1 MENMTI
7 QVQPDTNERPHPS
20 AGPLMPEGNWQ
31 ISGWTGEFRDR
42 EVEAS
47 YLTHNQQVIGAQAR
61 MALLVWAALV
71 MLFAVPEYHAMGA
84 TFDFGIALLARTVT
98 ALVLVGFAWM
108 VDRRPILA
116 TRALWISLI
125 ELGAITLFLMTYVMR
140 PELAAWTVT
149 LTLIMII
156 AMFIFVPN
164 RVPAV
169 LAVSFYMALGTTAMV
184 HYVNPKTPAEL
195 TALMIL
201 LVVPI
206 LVGWGAAVRTQ
217 VLQRKQ
223 YSMWRKAER
232 YNEILSHEMEERARL
247 QDALMV
253 QATTDPLTGL
263 NNRRQYE
270 RLFGQEIA
278 RADRKKHQLALC
290 IIDLDHFKQV
300 NDTWGHSAG
309 DKVLKAVAEL
319 CRANFRTIDIIGRLG
334 GEEFVVL
341 LPDTDLATALH
352 IAGRVL
358 QRLADTPISIGDQA
372 IHLTA
377 TAGVVERQ
385 PDEMTLES
393 LVQRADAAMYR
404 GKKAGRNQV
413 VAG

>member
-1 MENMTI
+1 
-7 QVQPDTNERPHPS
+7 
-20 AGPLMPEGNWQ
+20 
-31 ISGWTGEFRDR
+31 
-42 EVEAS
+42 
-47 YLTHNQQVIGAQAR
+47 
-61 MALLVWAALV
+61 
-71 MLFAVPEYHAMGA
+71 
-84 TFDFGIALLARTVT
+84 
-98 ALVLVGFAWM
+98 
-108 VDRRPILA
+108 
-116 TRALWISLI
+116 
-125 ELGAITLFLMTYVMR
+125 
-140 PELAAWTVT
+140 
-149 LTLIMII
+149 
-156 AMFIFVPN
+156 
-164 RVPAV
+164 
-169 LAVSFYMALGTTAMV
+169 
-184 HYVNPKTPAEL
+184 
-195 TALMIL
+195 
-201 LVVPI
+201 
-206 LVGWGAAVRTQ
+206 

-223 YSMWRKAER
+223 YSMWRKAEG
-232 YNEILSHEMEERARL
+232 YNESLSHEMEERARL